1 MATVLDLT
9 LLEGFS
15 SIFSFLLIFTIIYA
29 LLVYTKFLGEN
40 KSLHAIIALS
50 VSVIMLFAPRALEA
64 VKLMVPWFMLFIMAG
79 VFVLLVYKLFG
90 APDSSIEWTIRNYGG
105 LKWGI
110 FIVSIIIIAGSL
122 GYVYSQPAPGSSP
135 QEGGNSTILTA
146 YQGDVGSTGEEA
158 LMATIFH
165 PKVLGL
171 VVTLL
176 IAVFTISLLSQSPK

>member
-29 LLVYTKFLGEN
+29 LLVYTKFLGDN

-50 VSVIMLFAPRALEA
+50 FSVIMLFTPRALEA
-64 VKLMVPWFMLFIMAG
+64 VKIMVPWFMLFILAG

-90 APDSSIEWTIRNYGG
+90 APDSSIEWTVRNYGG

-110 FIVSIIIIAGSL
+110 FIVSVIIIAGSL
-122 GYVYSQPAPGSSP
+122 GYVYSQPAPGTAP
-135 QEGGNSTILTA
+135 QEGNSTILTA

-158 LMATIFH
+158 LLATIFH
-165 PKVLGL
+165 PKVLGM